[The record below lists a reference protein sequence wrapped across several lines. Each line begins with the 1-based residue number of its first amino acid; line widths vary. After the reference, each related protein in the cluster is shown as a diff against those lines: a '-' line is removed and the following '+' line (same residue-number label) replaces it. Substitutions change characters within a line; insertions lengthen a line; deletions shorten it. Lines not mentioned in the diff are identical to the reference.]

1 MKIVRIHEFGGPEV
15 LKLEELTQ
23 LLPGPGEFLIRTA
36 AASVNPVDYKI
47 REGHYPLITAKDL
60 PVALGRDGSGVVVR
74 LGEGTEGVEVGDRV
88 LVHLNFDHGGYAE
101 EIIVR
106 PGEWAKV
113 PEGVDLDTAGAL
125 PLAGD
130 TAWQGLFEHGGLKA
144 GERVLVH
151 GASGGV
157 GHLAVQFAK
166 VEGAQVVAT
175 CGTEHVDFVRGLGV
189 DKVVDYK
196 KDRIEDAGEGF
207 DLVFDLVGGD
217 TRRRSWPLLKAGGLL
232 VTTVPDGETE
242 SQAQA
247 AGEGRRG
254 VEYSAKPRGEDL
266 ARMVGLVAEGKVRVH
281 LDKTF
286 PLAEVQEAHKHLEG
300 DHPLGKAILKP

>member
-15 LKLEELTQ
+15 LKVEELTI
-23 LLPGPGEFLIRTA
+23 LTPGPGEFVVKTA

-47 REGHYPLITAKDL
+47 RGGHYPAVTAKDL
-60 PVALGRDGSGVVVR
+60 PLALGRDGAGVVSR
-74 LGEGTEGVEVGDRV
+74 LGEGVEGVEVGDRV
-88 LVHLNFDHGGYAE
+88 LVHLAFDRGGYAE
-101 EIIVR
+101 EMVVR
-106 PGEWAKV
+106 DGEWAKV
-113 PEGVDLDTAGAL
+113 PDGVDLDTAGAL

-144 GERVLVH
+144 GQRVLVH

-166 VEGAQVVAT
+166 VEGAEVVAT
-175 CGTEHVDFVRGLGV
+175 CGTKQVDFVRNLGV

-196 KDRIEDAGEGF
+196 KDRLEDAGGTF

-217 TRRRSWPLLKAGGLL
+217 ARRRSWPLLRPGGRL
-232 VTTVPDGETE
+232 VTTVPDGEVE
-242 SQAQA
+242 GQAQA

-254 VEYSAKPRGEDL
+254 IEYHAEPRGADL
-266 ARMVGLVAEGKVRVH
+266 ARMIGLVADGEVRVH
-281 LDKTF
+281 VDKSF
-286 PLAEVQEAHKHLEG
+286 PLTDVQEAHKHQVG
-300 DHPLGKAILKP
+300 HPVGKVLLKP